1 MTAVIGALT
10 LVGFLGFV
18 IALMTG
24 AVRGGDRFS
33 GTGSL
38 RSHAVLESLVGAV
51 AVATVLA
58 EFSGESFGAATVGAA
73 LGLVS
78 AIRVR
83 APGWT
88 GLGAIFS
95 LFYAAIG
102 ALAALIALISLFGA
116 GCVEMMPAPPL
127 VIALLV
133 ACIGGLSLAAS
144 FFSFPSL
151 SPTRL
156 SAVGLGWFAA
166 TETLSALASPVGL
179 ALFPTLPWYFIGI
192 ALFAIVVG
200 LGLGLAPEPMFVL
213 LSVAFLLALAS
224 TAITTTGACPGPD
237 AMTMV
242 VVLVSFLAVFV
253 LVGMFLRL
261 FFIR

>member
-10 LVGFLGFV
+10 LLGFLGFV

-33 GTGSL
+33 DTGSL

-73 LGLVS
+73 LGLIS

-102 ALAALIALISLFGA
+102 GLAALISLISLFN
-116 GCVEMMPAPPL
+116 VECAKLMPAPPL

-133 ACIGGLSLAAS
+133 ACIGGLSLASS
-144 FFSFPSL
+144 FFSFPKL

-156 SAVGLGWFAA
+156 STVGLGWFAA

-179 ALFPTLPWYFIGI
+179 ALFPTHLWYFIGI
-192 ALFAIVVG
+192 LLFAIVVG
-200 LGLGLAPEPMFVL
+200 MGLGLAPEPVFIL
-213 LSVAFLLALAS
+213 LSVGFLLAIAS
-224 TAITTTGACPGPD
+224 TASTTSGDCLGPD

-253 LVGMFLRL
+253 LVGMFLRR